1 MACNSVPQ
9 SSASI
14 LTWLKRRA
22 GSAADLITDLSQ
34 SEVSE
39 ELMVVGLFKVKTSS
53 LVQPSFSSPCCF
65 DMKQVLRC
73 VCTCVCMCRSWTK
86 TTPRCSTLQPSN
98 FLMLISLWH
107 RVMMSSVNMVSHMM
121 LWCCSKRYTHHTRTI
136 MSVCFCLIII
146 HLLTQFSLSVTKL
159 ID

>member
-1 MACNSVPQ
+1 MASNSAPQ

-14 LTWLKRRA
+14 LTWLKRRE

-34 SEVSE
+34 SEASE
-39 ELMVVGLFKVKTSS
+39 ELMVVGFFKVKTSD
-53 LVQPSFSSPCCF
+53 LMQPSFSSPWYF
-65 DMKQVLRC
+65 DMMQVLQC
-73 VCTCVCMCRSWTK
+73 VCVCVCMFRSLTK
-86 TTPRCSTLQPSN
+86 TTPRCSILQPSN
-98 FLMLISLWH
+98 FLTLISLWH

-121 LWCCSKRYTHHTRTI
+121 LWCCSKRYFTHTHTI

-146 HLLTQFSLSVTKL
+146 YLLTQFSLSVTKL